1 MSDAALVARMTLYGL
16 KGLHRNSR
24 VLIFTIV
31 FPVLLLVLFASVF
44 GDESDTIEIGS
55 ATVPVDAYFTAGI
68 TAYAI
73 MASAFSTLAI
83 GLTSQRESGQLKRL
97 RGTPLPSW
105 AFITAQILRAVALVA
120 AMTIVL
126 FLIGYLAY
134 DVEVTGEGVA
144 GIVVSVVL
152 ATAAFAALGVALT
165 VVTPTAEAAS
175 TIAPFAGVLL
185 GFISGVWIPVDQLPD
200 WLVEVGRVFPLAH
213 LAESLQRA
221 VADPSLGTGLTG
233 ENVAVLA
240 AWGIAGL
247 IVAARGFRWEPQ
259 AHRGSA

>member
-1 MSDAALVARMTLYGL
+1 MSDAALVARLTRYGL
-16 KGLHRNSR
+16 KGLARNPR
-24 VLIFTIV
+24 VLIFTIA
-31 FPVLLLVLFASVF
+31 FPVILLVLFASVF
-44 GDESDTIEIGS
+44 GDESDTIEIGG
-55 ATVPVDAYFTAGI
+55 ARIPVDAYFTAGI

-105 AFITAQILRAVALVA
+105 AFITAQIARAVALVA
-120 AMTIVL
+120 AMTVVL

-134 DVEVTGEGVA
+134 DVEMTAEGVA
-144 GIVVSVVL
+144 GIVVSVL
-152 ATAAFAALGVALT
+152 LGTAAFAALGVALT
-165 VVTPTAEAAS
+165 VVTPTTEAAS

-185 GFISGVWIPVDQLPD
+185 GFISGVWIPVDVLPD

-240 AWGIAGL
+240 AWGIVGL
-247 IVAARGFRWEPQ
+247 VVAARGFRWEPQ
-259 AHRGSA
+259 AHRG

>member
-1 MSDAALVARMTLYGL
+1 M
-16 KGLHRNSR
+16 RNPR
-24 VLIFTIV
+24 VLIFTIA
-31 FPVLLLVLFASVF
+31 FPVILLVLFASVF
-44 GDESDTIEIGS
+44 GGANDAIEIGG
-55 ATVPVDAYFTAGI
+55 ARIPVDAYFTAGI

-105 AFITAQILRAVALVA
+105 AFISAQILRAVALVA
-120 AMTIVL
+120 AMTVVL

-134 DVEVTGEGVA
+134 DIDMTAEGVA
-144 GIVVSVVL
+144 GIVVAVL
-152 ATAAFAALGVALT
+152 LGTAAFAALGVALT
-165 VVTPTAEAAS
+165 AVTPTAEAAS

-185 GFISGVWIPVDQLPD
+185 GFISGVWIPVDTLPD

-221 VADPSLGTGLTG
+221 VADPPLGTGLTG

-247 IVAARGFRWEPQ
+247 VVAARGFRWEPQ
-259 AHRGSA
+259 AHRG

>member
-1 MSDAALVARMTLYGL
+1 MSDAALVGRLTLYGL
-16 KGLHRNSR
+16 KGLTRNSR
-24 VLIFTIV
+24 ILIFTII
-31 FPVLLLVLFASVF
+31 FPVVLLVLFASVF
-44 GDESDTIEIGS
+44 GDDGDAIRIGDARIPS
-55 ATVPVDAYFTAGI
+55 DAYFTAGI

-73 MASAFSTLAI
+73 MMSSFSTLAI

-105 AFITAQILRAVALVA
+105 AFIAAQVLRAVALVA

-134 DVEVTGEGVA
+134 DVELTAEGVL
-144 GIVVSVVL
+144 GIAVSAL
-152 ATAAFAALGVALT
+152 LGTAVFSALGIALT
-165 VVTPTAEAAS
+165 AVTPTAEAAS
-175 TIAPFAGVLL
+175 AIAPFAAVLL
-185 GFISGVWIPVDQLPD
+185 GFISGVWIPVDVLPD
-200 WLVEVGRVFPLAH
+200 WLEEVGRVFPLAH

-247 IVAARGFRWEPQ
+247 AVAIRGFRWEPQ
-259 AHRGSA
+259 SRRG

>member
-1 MSDAALVARMTLYGL
+1 M
-16 KGLHRNSR
+16 RNPR
-24 VLIFTIV
+24 VLIFTIA
-31 FPVLLLVLFASVF
+31 FPVILLVLFASVF
-44 GDESDTIEIGS
+44 GGAGDAIEIGG
-55 ATVPVDAYFTAGI
+55 ARIPVDAYFTAGI

-105 AFITAQILRAVALVA
+105 AFISAQILRAVALVA
-120 AMTIVL
+120 AMTVVL

-134 DVEVTGEGVA
+134 DIDMTAEGVA
-144 GIVVSVVL
+144 GIVVAVL
-152 ATAAFAALGVALT
+152 LGTAAFAALGVALT
-165 VVTPTAEAAS
+165 AVTPTAEAAS

-185 GFISGVWIPVDQLPD
+185 GFISGVWIPVDTLPD

-221 VADPSLGTGLTG
+221 VADPSVGTGLTG

-240 AWGIAGL
+240 AWGIVGL
-247 IVAARGFRWEPQ
+247 VVAARGFRWEPQ
-259 AHRGSA
+259 AHRG